1 MVEVVRADLKSLHR
15 RNGLGLGQVTSHSAT
30 EMSRSESAVHER
42 ARELA
47 AIVEYSNDAVFSRR
61 LDGTIATWNAA
72 AERIFGFRAREVIGQ
87 GSQVLLPRGHRDE
100 FRKLLA
106 RMRQGEVVQHFE
118 TERLRKDGRRIFVSL
133 TLSPLRAGSGRLIG
147 FSTIARDIT
156 EQRTAQEAL
165 QRSERALADLFEEAS
180 VGLIWT
186 TMGGRVLRANRA
198 LLEMLECRPGECIG
212 LNLGK
217 FHPKRGVLAQ
227 LMRRLAG
234 RETVRNFQTRFRTRK
249 GDQRDVLLDASAFWE
264 GGRAVHL
271 RWFLRDIT
279 RRKQL
284 EREVLAISER
294 ERGAFSRELHDSLGQ
309 QLSGIAY
316 LSNVLRE
323 RLREAGSPEIGGM
336 ERISGLLKQT
346 IEQAR
351 AVARGLSPVR
361 PEPEGLSA
369 GLKEL
374 AAQSSELFGI
384 RCQFHYPRP
393 VLLGDSEAA
402 NHLYRIAQEA
412 VHNARRHGRATRVTI
427 GLTRERA
434 GLFLKIVDDGSGIGP
449 LSPRRR
455 GLGLHIMQYRAGLLA
470 GTVSVRGRA
479 GGGTEVCCVAPAA
492 VLQSKTSKNRN
503 LNRGGL

>member
-1 MVEVVRADLKSLHR
+1 MAEAVRADLKKVHPRS
-15 RNGLGLGQVTSHSAT
+15 GVGFDLGTRDPSA
-30 EMSRSESAVHER
+30 EMSGLELAMPER

-106 RMRQGEVVQHFE
+106 RMKQGEVVQHFE

-133 TLSPLRAGSGRLIG
+133 TLSPLRDGRGQLIG

-156 EQRTAQEAL
+156 EQRSTQEAL

-186 TMGGRVLRANRA
+186 TVDGCVLRANRA
-198 LLEMLECRPGECIG
+198 LLEMLECRPEECVG
-212 LNLGK
+212 LALGK
-217 FHPKRGVLAQ
+217 FHPEREVLAQ
-227 LMRRLAG
+227 LIRRLAG
-234 RETVRNFQTRFRTRK
+234 REMVRNFQTRLRTRK
-249 GDQRDVLLDASAFWE
+249 EDQRDVLLDASAFLE

-271 RWFLRDIT
+271 RWFVRDIT

-316 LSNVLRE
+316 LTNVLRE
-323 RLREAGSPEIGGM
+323 RLREAGSPETGGM
-336 ERISGLLKQT
+336 ERISSLLRQA

-374 AAQSSELFGI
+374 AAQSSELFGV
-384 RCQFHYPRP
+384 RCRFRYPRP
-393 VLLGDSEAA
+393 VLMGDSEAA

-412 VHNARRHGRATRVTI
+412 VHNAYRHGQATRVTI
-427 GLTRERA
+427 GLTREPA
-434 GLFLKIVDDGSGIGP
+434 GVLLKIADNGSGIGP
-449 LSPRRR
+449 LSPRRK

-470 GTVSVRGRA
+470 GTVSVRGRP
-479 GGGTEVCCVAPAA
+479 GGGTEVCCMAPAA
-492 VLQSKTSKNRN
+492 VLQSKTSKNSN
-503 LNRGGL
+503 PNRCGL

>member
-1 MVEVVRADLKSLHR
+1 MAEVMRADLKSVHCR
-15 RNGLGLGQVTSHSAT
+15 SGLGFDLVTSDPSA
-30 EMSRSESAVHER
+30 EMSRLELAVPER
-42 ARELA
+42 ARDLA

-72 AERIFGFRAREVIGQ
+72 AERIFGFRAREVVGQ

-133 TLSPLRAGSGRLIG
+133 TLSPLRDGRGQLIG

-180 VGLIWT
+180 VGLVWT
-186 TMGGRVLRANRA
+186 TIGGRVLRANRA
-198 LLEMLECRPGECIG
+198 WLEMLECRPGECVG
-212 LNLGK
+212 LALGK
-217 FHPKRGVLAQ
+217 FHPERHVLAQ
-227 LMRRLAG
+227 LIRRLAG

-264 GGRAVHL
+264 GGRVVHL
-271 RWFLRDIT
+271 RWFVRDIT

-294 ERGAFSRELHDSLGQ
+294 ERGTFSRELHDSLGQ

-316 LSNVLRE
+316 LTNVLRE
-323 RLREAGSPEIGGM
+323 RLREGGSPEVGGV
-336 ERISGLLKQT
+336 ERICSLLKQA

-374 AAQSSELFGI
+374 AARSSELFGV
-384 RCQFHYPRP
+384 RCQFRYPRAVP
-393 VLLGDSEAA
+393 VGDSEAA

-412 VHNARRHGRATRVTI
+412 VHNACRHGRATRVTI
-427 GLTRERA
+427 GLTRERE
-434 GLFLKIVDDGSGIGP
+434 GVVLKIVDDGSGIGP
-449 LSPRRR
+449 LSPRRK
-455 GLGLHIMQYRAGLLA
+455 GLGLRIMQYRAGLLA
-470 GTVSVRGRA
+470 GTVSVRSRPA
-479 GGGTEVCCVAPAA
+479 GGTEVCCVAPAT
-492 VLQSKTSKNRN
+492 LPQSKSSKNRN
-503 LNRGGL
+503 LNRC